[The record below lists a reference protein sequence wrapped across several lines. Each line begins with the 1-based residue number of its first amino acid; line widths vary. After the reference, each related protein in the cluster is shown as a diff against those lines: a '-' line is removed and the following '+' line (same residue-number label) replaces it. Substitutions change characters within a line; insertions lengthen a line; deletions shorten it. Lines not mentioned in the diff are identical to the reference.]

1 MVIETQEQY
10 DAAFE
15 RITADLDTQ
24 IKGGRR
30 LVHSTFG
37 ECAITPN
44 LRKYEMFSDC
54 GCVVTLCTV
63 DLPMSDD
70 VYEQLQN
77 EIYKQEQD
85 DSDPSDSPPTGDY
98 MLLDFGLHYGI
109 QYPLEFINGF
119 DGYQV
124 SSQASRNTVE
134 RDCFA
139 LGSRVRAWAENL
151 QVVHAPPPELA

>member
-1 MVIETQEQY
+1 MIVETKEQY

-24 IKGGRR
+24 IKAGRR

-44 LRKYEMFSDC
+44 LRKYELLSDC

-63 DLPMSDD
+63 DLPMSEDTF
-70 VYEQLQN
+70 ELISQ
-77 EIYKQEQD
+77 EIGKQEHED
-85 DSDPSDSPPTGDY
+85 YEPADSPPTGDY
-98 MLLDFGLHYGI
+98 LLIDFGLHYGI
-109 QYPLEFINGF
+109 QWPLEFINGF

-124 SSQASRNTVE
+124 SSQATRNSVE
-134 RDCFA
+134 KDCFA
-139 LGSRVRAWAENL
+139 LGKRVREWAENL
-151 QVVHAPPPELA
+151 QVVFAPPPELA